1 LKFLVNRGIEFLL
14 WKGAS
19 KVLVAEKIFSRKK
32 RFVMIGK
39 RTGFFALQERRYG
52 DVTFTRIA
60 NIMNI
65 RQPLEFVLDVAFE
78 RSVLDCPMD
87 GRSSGMSSKR
97 HWTRC

>member
-1 LKFLVNRGIEFLL
+1 MTQGFGLIFLL

-19 KVLVAEKIFSRKK
+19 KVLVAKRVFSRKK

-39 RTGFFALQERRYG
+39 RTGFFAPRERPYG
-52 DVTFTRIA
+52 DAIFTRVA
-60 NIMNI
+60 DIMNI
-65 RQPLEFVLDVAFE
+65 RRPLEFVLDVACE
-78 RSVLDCPMD
+78 RSVLDRPTG